1 MPQVQLPL
9 FPEGTTPINSELAFA
24 RKEEQVVYFNG
35 HLPVFTHGVSDLG
48 SFRLFT
54 TQLIVNHTAS
64 YGEIARAFGVPLRTI
79 KRCTKRYRER
89 GAEAFFTP
97 APKREG
103 RRLTPER
110 LVQVQALLDEGVL
123 VPQVSEQT
131 GVLGTT
137 LHKAI
142 GDGRLRPLK
151 KKTPARI

>member
-1 MPQVQLPL
+1 M
-9 FPEGTTPINSELAFA
+9 
-24 RKEEQVVYFNG
+24 QVVYFNG

-103 RRLTPER
+103 RRLHLGARAQRSR
-110 LVQVQALLDEGVL
+110 L
-123 VPQVSEQT
+123 
-131 GVLGTT
+131 
-137 LHKAI
+137 
-142 GDGRLRPLK
+142 
-151 KKTPARI
+151 